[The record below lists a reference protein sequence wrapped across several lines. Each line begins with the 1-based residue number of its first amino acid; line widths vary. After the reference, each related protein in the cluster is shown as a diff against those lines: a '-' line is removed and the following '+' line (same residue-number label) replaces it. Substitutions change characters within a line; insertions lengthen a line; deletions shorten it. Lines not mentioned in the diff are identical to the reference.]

1 MAVFLIC
8 LLWTFVLFSLL
19 ISFLSKNED
28 FQRAVGAFCRLPPLA
43 RAVFVVFI
51 SGVIV
56 FGGSKPSALR
66 SYDFTN
72 WFTSGTLDDGPSLS
86 DAQKAAGFALVA
98 AKTNVVFDFN
108 APTNATVHDVWRK
121 RGAAVDGFLLKPEDG
136 WSFTLGT
143 NTLDSV
149 YVSSSG
155 TIALEERRFTS
166 PKGRMM
172 PDSSGVSFLA
182 PPRTSLG
189 IVPEDNWHLL
199 PNSAQSLF
207 WHDVTQRG
215 STRFTWQNAL
225 PDRATNAPVSF
236 QAELFNSGD
245 FVFRYD
251 IGTNAMPERF
261 VIGAQAYNG
270 GETALVSLPDS
281 ACSSNSHVCSTVWH
295 TDGTN
300 ITSTP
305 LCEAIGDASRFELRW
320 SAFGEITGDDTDS
333 DGIPD
338 AYEILLYH
346 TDPHLADTD
355 GDGLSDGEEISSGMN
370 PLDPDEDG
378 DGYPDG
384 IDPEEWLANPIWGHS
399 AGATNLVVKLL
410 GSLPDETRCT
420 LSIGS
425 LRLPLEDAQSW
436 SLYLTPGVEYPF
448 ALLGAGHPVV
458 RLAAADPSEMQP
470 MAAPT
475 PSGVRSGGD
484 SGAFVLDDPSG
495 VFSGSA
501 VPDARGLMGF
511 ATIDLEA
518 GIAPLWGD
526 VCLHGPDPMLNID
539 LGEAVSPIFAQDKIQ
554 WDLGDAFAFTE
565 MAPGVFRL
573 IANSGTISAC
583 ISPPESLFGFSG
595 PSHISAH
602 RHLGDGD
609 PCVACGYVHKTIEGS
624 ATGCIH
630 DKGCAALESI
640 QADCS
645 CAPGFIRVNSDD
657 DDLNGSE
664 DHTQTSV
671 AEGEDDF
678 LMFRIPE
685 PMECYDYCDCSG
697 EDNIYWEVAS
707 ISPGLRLRLNGEI
720 VTAGKRVPP
729 SSLLAI
735 EARSASAG
743 FGTGQI
749 EFEIHDESKEPEEEV
764 LRRITRRFTA
774 ANAQIKPDRNDDGDV
789 DVSDARIAPEWEETV
804 WRVARREDPY
814 LLSLQNECPG
824 GMTPKVYLANDVSHP
839 SVRIGVGD
847 DSATIVPGG
856 SAETGRNMTVN
867 AWLDASGPGTS
878 ADLQYGIL
886 KSDNSW
892 LYSDE
897 LTIEVVDVDLGER
910 WIAAGETA
918 SYSFGDWAGNTEWY
932 VLEDGYKIVN
942 YGMGCEFS
950 TSPSLPAGD
959 YIVSADF
966 NDPITGA
973 FGSEG
978 GALHIVDVDIEKD
991 AYGAQCGSEERV
1003 KVSLDTAASTGPAN
1017 WRIEPFVADGARLH
1031 TAASGGAGFQALSG
1045 LTEVWVSPGSIPQDY
1060 TITATHPQVSSASD
1074 TATFTGILLDLDVD
1088 SGNHWGHDYFTTDFR
1103 TAAADAVENQAD
1115 KDISKVVFVNNI
1127 DKDSDGVPDFMDGW
1141 DCPLSQIPLL
1151 EREIAG
1157 NRGANSSDRFA
1168 PMILELAV
1176 PPGLAGDVRVKLVYP
1191 ESRPGSMISAAHTW
1205 AVTQN
1210 GGTPYEVSKNATMQ
1224 KVGSPEGSIRIWMKD
1239 GNAARTIAGDYVE
1252 SNKAY
1257 SLPSLGMVHGVPKVF
1272 YVEGI
1277 NASADWGD
1285 VEVSAV
1291 LSVDGGSTWMYED
1304 AVRITCLKSNFS
1316 VGNVRPYYITSPLGV
1331 KKLFSPD
1338 YSTPSACLGKM
1349 FDAYMETGK
1358 HLALSGG
1365 ADPWWHEG
1373 DAVLGHGFVYFQ
1385 YEGPD
1390 RGDALSAGCA
1400 GSAYDGR
1407 HYWGKTGNSG
1417 FTFWDY
1423 GAWPFGPNAQGD
1435 LAWWDICP
1443 HKVDGMW
1450 LVQKRAYTLNPE
1462 RLAALF
1468 NTFNDVPSRYQM
1480 FGLHIDQAVKGW
1492 GCLSNVGL
1500 GMGDHNLDDARMAQ
1514 CRFSQ
1519 DMPTTANRSVWNVV
1533 MGTVHRH
1540 RTEGKAGAELIDEVV
1555 QAVVDESAGLD
1566 WGDSVIITDA
1576 IAGSGLLGEKLFG
1589 ILQGKE
1595 IFLPDGTRATIT
1607 SEQSLNL
1614 YNSAND
1620 YLDYYDPGLYPIEFG
1635 DNPSDVFDVA
1645 N

>member
-1 MAVFLIC
+1 MTTSITNANGMAVFLIC

-182 PPRTSLG
+182 PLRTSLG

-991 AYGAQCGSEERV
+991 AYGAQCGSDERV
-1003 KVSLDTAASTGPAN
+1003 KVSLNTTVSTGPAD
-1017 WRIEPFVADGARLH
+1017 WRIEPFVADGARLYA
-1031 TAASGGAGFQALSG
+1031 TATGGTGFQTLSG
-1045 LTEVWVSPGSIPQDY
+1045 LAEVWVSPGSIPQDY
-1060 TITATHPQVSSASD
+1060 AITATHPFVQTAND
-1074 TATFTGILLDLDVD
+1074 TATFTSILLDLDVD
-1088 SGNHWGHDYFTTDFR
+1088 SDYDGKIDDLDDSLEESQGGFTATNVMRRVNLNLNDGAYAMPFGEVVLKVVSEGSGR
-1103 TAAADAVENQAD
+1103 VRLWADAAKRVPIALDDAGEVRWFFIERPSALYVEGVQASSYLRD
-1115 KDISKVVFVNNI
+1115 VELGLEYPGHSSGLEL
-1127 DKDSDGVPDFMDGW
+1127 KDSIRLTVIEVKF
-1141 DCPLSQIPLL
+1141 L
-1151 EREIAG
+1151 EDE
-1157 NRGANSSDRFA
+1157 
-1168 PMILELAV
+1168 
-1176 PPGLAGDVRVKLVYP
+1176 
-1191 ESRPGSMISAAHTW
+1191 T
-1205 AVTQN
+1205 
-1210 GGTPYEVSKNATMQ
+1210 
-1224 KVGSPEGSIRIWMKD
+1224 
-1239 GNAARTIAGDYVE
+1239 TIYNF
-1252 SNKAY
+1252 S
-1257 SLPSLGMVHGVPKVF
+1257 PSLGETGSFKVQ
-1272 YVEGI
+1272 
-1277 NASADWGD
+1277 
-1285 VEVSAV
+1285 VSPTPPDGGYTWLAFN
-1291 LSVDGGSTWMYED
+1291 LSVVRECDGGAEQFVDWIDVSD
-1304 AVRITCLKSNFS
+1304 SLNSIRRL
-1316 VGNVRPYYITSPLGV
+1316 PLDFGTES
-1331 KKLFSPD
+1331 F
-1338 YSTPSACLGKM
+1338 
-1349 FDAYMETGK
+1349 E
-1358 HLALSGG
+1358 
-1365 ADPWWHEG
+1365 W
-1373 DAVLGHGFVYFQ
+1373 
-1385 YEGPD
+1385 
-1390 RGDALSAGCA
+1390 
-1400 GSAYDGR
+1400 DGIR
-1407 HYWGKTGNSG
+1407 
-1417 FTFWDY
+1417 DY
-1423 GAWPFGPNAQGD
+1423 GIDLPAASGP
-1435 LAWWDICP
+1435 
-1443 HKVDGMW
+1443 
-1450 LVQKRAYTLNPE
+1450 E
-1462 RLAALF
+1462 
-1468 NTFNDVPSRYQM
+1468 TFY
-1480 FGLHIDQAVKGW
+1480 GLSSTEHAHRS
-1492 GCLSNVGL
+1492 LPASNVGEPVPPPICTVVARVYNPRTYEIL
-1500 GMGDHNLDDARMAQ
+1500 SEARKHVFIPQVARLVYENDAVSLLRTELRAADGTLLYPAITSSQWTSMKTQIKAQVEEFYDQTGANIRIVDSDSGLVQPYTFVRVVHGEYNLDPVYYY
-1514 CRFSQ
+1514 S
-1519 DMPTTANRSVWNVV
+1519 
-1533 MGTVHRH
+1533 
-1540 RTEGKAGAELIDEVV
+1540 
-1555 QAVVDESAGLD
+1555 
-1566 WGDSVIITDA
+1566 WGVGGGCDFHDLKPNA
-1576 IAGSGLLGEKLFG
+1576 
-1589 ILQGKE
+1589 
-1595 IFLPDGTRATIT
+1595 
-1607 SEQSLNL
+1607 
-1614 YNSAND
+1614 
-1620 YLDYYDPGLYPIEFG
+1620 
-1635 DNPSDVFDVA
+1635 NPSDDMAKVSVWGHRNIIYNCHSNNISIPPLPLSYDNLSWSMAVTACHELGHSLGLVYNNDILRGSDYPYCHNTVVPAGKQCHMRGSSALSHLDPESNWVWTNSNTNYLKFILPKGDE
-1645 N
+1645 